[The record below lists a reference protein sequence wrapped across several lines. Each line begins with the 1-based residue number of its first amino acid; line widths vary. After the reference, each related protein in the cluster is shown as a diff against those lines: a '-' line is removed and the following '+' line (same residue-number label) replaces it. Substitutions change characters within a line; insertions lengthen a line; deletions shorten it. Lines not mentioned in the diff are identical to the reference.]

1 MIKHNYVSKL
11 KSAMRENIKKNIK
24 KNIAMLACITMSGT
38 LLLTGCGK
46 SSETAA
52 DIDNKNNSSE
62 VVTEEVTTR
71 DVHPYDI
78 TLTFTGDINLA
89 EGEPTTKELD
99 KNDGDITKCISPE
112 LIKYMKAADITL
124 VNNEFCYSDRGQPLP
139 NKMWTFRAKP
149 ERAKVFNL
157 LGVDVAQLANNH
169 VYDYGAD
176 AMNDTF
182 AALEAVG
189 IPM

>member
-11 KSAMRENIKKNIK
+11 KNVMRKNIKKNIK

-52 DIDNKNNSSE
+52 DIDNTNNSSE

-99 KNDGDITKCISPE
+99 KMMEI
-112 LIKYMKAADITL
+112 
-124 VNNEFCYSDRGQPLP
+124 
-139 NKMWTFRAKP
+139 
-149 ERAKVFNL
+149 
-157 LGVDVAQLANNH
+157 
-169 VYDYGAD
+169 
-176 AMNDTF
+176 
-182 AALEAVG
+182 
-189 IPM
+189 

>member
-1 MIKHNYVSKL
+1 
-11 KSAMRENIKKNIK
+11 
-24 KNIAMLACITMSGT
+24 MLACITMSGT

-46 SSETAA
+46 SSDTAA

-99 KNDGDITKCISPE
+99 KNDGDINILDTMSAIFVFSNCT
-112 LIKYMKAADITL
+112 IKPL
-124 VNNEFCYSDRGQPLP
+124 YSFFPIL
-139 NKMWTFRAKP
+139 
-149 ERAKVFNL
+149 KV
-157 LGVDVAQLANNH
+157 
-169 VYDYGAD
+169 
-176 AMNDTF
+176 
-182 AALEAVG
+182 
-189 IPM
+189 